1 MFVKVPMTEYDAF
14 KTLFRKDEEQ
24 IILIS
29 KLKSKNELIEEIKKL
44 LNNVEVPLDLIKLMV
59 YIDLSKRPIIKEYRY
74 VVHNHAVDIIYNN
87 KIIQS
92 YVIAFTRYES
102 NSFARLKK
110 SCIIKK
116 LIHENQ

>member
-59 YIDLSKRPIIKEYRY
+59 YIDLSKGPIIKEYRY
-74 VVHNHAVDIIYNN
+74 VVHNHAVDILYND

-92 YVIAFTRYES
+92 YVIAFTKYES